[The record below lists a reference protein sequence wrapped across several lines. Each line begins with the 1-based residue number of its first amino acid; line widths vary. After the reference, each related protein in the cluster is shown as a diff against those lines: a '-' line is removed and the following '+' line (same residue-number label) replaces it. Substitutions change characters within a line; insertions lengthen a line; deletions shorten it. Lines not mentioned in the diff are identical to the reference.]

1 MRATREAHNPNLQVV
16 IIWMHRMYICSQI
29 LQHSFGLALRMNGI
43 HRMQFDHARLE
54 LPSLVIWSCAFWLS
68 VTWNL
73 QTALHIL
80 RLLLVIINYICHY
93 NHHHF
98 CYNAREKILKV
109 LMVNWKLPLK
119 GLSTNQRPKTRL
131 HKTKHPT
138 DVKLKGV
145 D

>member
-98 CYNAREKILKV
+98 YCYNAREKILKV
-109 LMVNWKLPLK
+109 LMVNWKL
-119 GLSTNQRPKTRL
+119 QRGCL
-131 HKTKHPT
+131 QTKDQRQDCTKPNT
-138 DVKLKGV
+138 QLMWN
-145 D
+145 